1 MFRAWKKGA
10 SSEAPIPSSLSNMSR
25 YWLPAALMASWMLR
39 LCCLCHDI
47 IMAADVAQQGLGVGW
62 VSVGIS
68 PLTSA
73 RVGFEAIFLGCFCWK
88 MTYADL
94 RQCFCQARTCCCSE
108 LLAFIR
114 IMEKVYSIES

>member
-1 MFRAWKKGA
+1 MSRAWKKGA
-10 SSEAPIPSSLSNMSR
+10 SSEARIPTSLLNMSK

-47 IMAADVAQQGLGVGW
+47 IMAADVAQQVLGVGW
-62 VSVGIS
+62 VSVGIR

-73 RVGFEAIFLGCFCWK
+73 RVGFAAIFLGCFCWK
-88 MTYADL
+88 ITYADF
-94 RQCFCQARTCCCSE
+94 RRYWCQARTWCYSQ

-114 IMEKVYSIES
+114 TIGKGY